1 MPIDSSLIRENK
13 SNASRLFEMARVL
26 RRIGIIR
33 GVTPDKLKSI
43 LEDLGPT
50 YVKLGQLMS
59 MRTDILPKEYCA
71 ALALLRTDVKPLSYE
86 EVIRV
91 VESEYSVAPGEIFQ
105 EISRDFIGAA
115 SIAQVHKAVLK
126 NGQTVVLKV
135 QRPGIYQTME
145 RDIQLLKKTISL
157 AKKLN
162 FNIGS
167 IDFRDFV
174 DEMWAAAQ
182 QEMDFLAEANYI
194 IEFTELN
201 AGIKYVAFPKV
212 ERELTTPRVLVMEYI
227 DGVPIDNLE
236 KLKELGY
243 DINEIS
249 MKLAENY
256 VKQVVEDGLFH
267 ADPHP
272 GNIFIRDGKIVWI
285 DLGMVG
291 RINNRDRA
299 LLRKIILAVV
309 QQDIQGLKEIFLS
322 LDTIKGK
329 VNHTRLYEDIESLLT
344 RYGEMD
350 LEGLDLD
357 KILEEVKVVL
367 DFHQINLPKGIAMLG
382 RGIVTIEGVLAVC
395 SPQVNFMQIMAN
407 NVSGK
412 LLKEFDLRQ
421 SLLSAAA
428 ALNGFTKNSLAL
440 PEQLSNVLKMA
451 MRGQAKINID
461 LASANEPAR
470 QAGMMMDKLTISILS
485 ASVIVGSS
493 IISTTDITP
502 RLWGIPVLGL
512 AGYVIGFLLAF
523 WLIIKIV
530 RKK

>member
-43 LEDLGPT
+43 LEELGPT

-91 VESEYSVAPGEIFQ
+91 IESEYSVAPGEIFQ
-105 EISRDFIGAA
+105 DISRDFIGAA
-115 SIAQVHKAVLK
+115 SIAQVHKAILK
-126 NGQTVVLKV
+126 NGQPVVLKV

-145 RDIQLLKKTISL
+145 RDIQLLKRTISL

-162 FNIGS
+162 FNIGN

-194 IEFTELN
+194 KEFTDLN
-201 AGIKYVAFPKV
+201 AGIKYVAFPQV

-236 KLKELGY
+236 KLKALGY
-243 DINEIS
+243 NINEIS

-256 VKQVVEDGLFH
+256 VKQIVEDGLFH

-291 RINNRDRA
+291 RINNRDRMI
-299 LLRKIILAVV
+299 LRKIILAIV
-309 QQDIQGLKEIFLS
+309 QHDIEGLKEIFLS

-329 VNHTRLYEDIESLLT
+329 VNHTRLYEDIESLLA
-344 RYGEMD
+344 RYGDMD
-350 LEGLDLD
+350 LEGLNLG
-357 KILEEVKVVL
+357 KIMEEVKVVL
-367 DFHQINLPKGIAMLG
+367 DYHKITLPKGIAMLA
-382 RGIVTIEGVLAVC
+382 RGVVTVEGVLAVC
-395 SPQVNFMQIMAN
+395 SPQVSFMQIMAN
-407 NVSGK
+407 NVSEK
-412 LLKEFDLRQ
+412 LYQQFDLKQ
-421 SLLSAAA
+421 ALLSTAV

-461 LASANEPAR
+461 LANADEPAR
-470 QAGMMMDKLTISILS
+470 QAGMIMDKLTISILS
-485 ASVIVGSS
+485 ASVVIGSS
-493 IISTTDITP
+493 IICTADINP

-512 AGYVIGFLLAF
+512 AGYVIGSLLAA